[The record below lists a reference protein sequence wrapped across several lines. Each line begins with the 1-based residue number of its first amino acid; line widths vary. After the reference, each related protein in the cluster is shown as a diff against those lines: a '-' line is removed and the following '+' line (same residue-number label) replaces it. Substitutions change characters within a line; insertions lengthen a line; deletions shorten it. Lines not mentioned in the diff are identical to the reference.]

1 MWQIDERKVDRL
13 TPGDLVNTRE
23 EPVQRCTIESS
34 EVSRSIVPEKGRAER
49 KE

>member
-34 EVSRSIVPEKGRAER
+34 EVSRSHSTREGKG
-49 KE
+49 